1 MWFPCRNS
9 SGASLSHCATGKKGH
24 GQLTSC
30 LGSRC
35 DSGDWAIADAFLAL
49 LRSCA
54 CNLGLQ
60 HHRRCRCRGRGGR
73 RRRGWT
79 GLQGRQNTRRGCHEE
94 RQQLTLIEDD
104 NGIAHMS
111 HAGRL
116 CRDEMI
122 AAAQRR
128 RQRHR
133 IIQGTTDQQRPRQ
146 ALGEAEGESCILRLG
161 GVDTFSVR
169 GAVENPHIV
178 LSSRHQESFLVDG
191 G

>member
-1 MWFPCRNS
+1 MGCRVKFPW
-9 SGASLSHCATGKKGH
+9 HF
-24 GQLTSC
+24 
-30 LGSRC
+30 LGSWSKFSAQLCSRRRC

-49 LRSCA
+49 PEGSYRDWSTKSQQLLPENKTGTRPREVIWKYLKNGSYQPLCSKGSIKFSLTFLVPNGPSKAPQTKHLRSCA

-111 HAGRL
+111 
-116 CRDEMI
+116 
-122 AAAQRR
+122 
-128 RQRHR
+128 
-133 IIQGTTDQQRPRQ
+133 
-146 ALGEAEGESCILRLG
+146 
-161 GVDTFSVR
+161 
-169 GAVENPHIV
+169 
-178 LSSRHQESFLVDG
+178 
-191 G
+191 